1 MRLTEEI
8 VTLLESIESKSE
20 LSNISSDAIEDAEHE
35 GLISQNGHAA
45 KKLTALGLEILKK
58 IQSALITADQLS
70 INENATIAYLSQNN
84 YPRFQKLSS
93 FGLFPGIPIS
103 LKQRYPSFVI
113 QCEETQIA
121 LEEEILKDIFVWRNL
136 PQAFV
141 II

>member
-8 VTLLESIESKSE
+8 VTLIKLIESGSD
-20 LSNISSDAIEDAEHE
+20 LTSISPDTIEDAAHE
-35 GLISQNGHAA
+35 GLITRSDSKAPKNSIDLTSSGKQTLASIQNS
-45 KKLTALGLEILKK
+45 LL
-58 IQSALITADQLS
+58 TADQLS
-70 INENATIAYLSQNN
+70 INENAKIAYLSQNN

-121 LEEEILKDIFVWRNL
+121 LEEEILKDIFVWRS
-136 PQAFV
+136 
-141 II
+141 

>member
-8 VTLLESIESKSE
+8 VALLKLIERKSD
-20 LSNISSDAIEDAEHE
+20 LSGISSDAIEDAAHE
-35 GLISQNGHAA
+35 GLITQNGHEA
-45 KKLTALGLEILKK
+45 KILTPVGKEILKK
-58 IQSALITADQLS
+58 IQNALITADQLS
-70 INENATIAYLSQNN
+70 INENATIGYLSQNN

-121 LEEEILKDIFVWRNL
+121 LEEEILKDIFVWRELN
-136 PQAFV
+136 
-141 II
+141 

>member
-8 VTLLESIESKSE
+8 VVLLKLIESKSN
-20 LSNISSDAIEDAEHE
+20 LASISSDAIEDAEHE
-35 GLISQNGHAA
+35 GLITHNGHDA
-45 KKLTALGLEILKK
+45 KTLTALGIEILKK

-70 INENATIAYLSQNN
+70 INDDGIIAYLSQNN

-121 LEEEILKDIFVWRNL
+121 LEEEILKDIFVWRG
-136 PQAFV
+136 
-141 II
+141 